1 MAKLDELLSATSNS
15 GPANDAGA
23 EKLRAAVFAELDVPP
38 KRSWRGDVMLITGIC
53 WLAFIAAAAV
63 LFLVGQLSAAQLL
76 SRLVP
81 LSLLA
86 GVVAVC
92 SFTALAPR
100 RPGQL
105 IVGYVIA
112 ALGLVGLVLLRGEG
126 NPSSTPAWVCT
137 VSHMALG
144 AGPLVLMLAM
154 LRKSA
159 LGAAR
164 TALAGLAVGAT
175 GAMLGELSC
184 EQGFAHVAVW
194 HLGAWAGL
202 AVIAML
208 VARRLVPRSFA
219 P

>member
-1 MAKLDELLSATSNS
+1 MARLDDLLSAHSKS
-15 GPANDAGA
+15 GPAKDAGTD
-23 EKLRAAVFAELDVPP
+23 KLRDAVFAELDVPP
-38 KRSWRGDVMLITGIC
+38 RRSWRADVMLITGIC
-53 WLAFIAAAAV
+53 WMAFIAAASV
-63 LFLVGQLSAAQLL
+63 LFLLGQLSAEHLF

-81 LSLLA
+81 LGLLA
-86 GVVAVC
+86 GVVAIC
-92 SFTALAPR
+92 SFAALAPR

-105 IVGYVIA
+105 IIGYVIA
-112 ALGLVGLVLLRGEG
+112 AIGLVGIVLLRGEG
-126 NPSSTPAWVCT
+126 HPSTTPAWVCT

-144 AGPLVLMLAM
+144 AGPLVVMLAM

-202 AVIAML
+202 AVVAML

>member
-1 MAKLDELLSATSNS
+1 MAKLDELLSASKTNS
-15 GPANDAGA
+15 ANEPGL

-38 KRSWRGDVMLITGIC
+38 KRSWRADVLLITGVC
-53 WLAFIAAAAV
+53 WLAFLAAAAV
-63 LFLVGQLSAAQLL
+63 LFLAGQLTAAHLI

-86 GVVAVC
+86 GVVAVS
-92 SFTALAPR
+92 SFAALAPR

-105 IVGYVIA
+105 IIGYVIA
-112 ALGLVGLVLLRGEG
+112 AIGLVGLVLLRGEG
-126 NPSSTPAWVCT
+126 HPSETPAWVCT
-137 VSHMALG
+137 VSHAALG
-144 AGPLVLMLAM
+144 AGPLGLMLAM

-194 HLGAWAGL
+194 HLGAWIGL
-202 AVIAML
+202 AVIAL
-208 VARRLVPRSFA
+208 LIGRRLVPRSFA